1 MIQVYTYM
9 YKYDTSVYLYVLWYK
24 CILICIMIQVYTY
37 MYYDTRVYLYVL

>member
-9 YKYDTSVYLYVLWYK
+9 YYDTYVLWYK

-37 MYYDTRVYLYVL
+37 MYYDTSVYLYVL